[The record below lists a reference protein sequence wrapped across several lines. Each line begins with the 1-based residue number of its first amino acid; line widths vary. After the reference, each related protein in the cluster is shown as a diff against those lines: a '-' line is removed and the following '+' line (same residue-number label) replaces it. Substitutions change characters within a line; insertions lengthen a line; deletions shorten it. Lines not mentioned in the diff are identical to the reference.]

1 MRKEKQCGKRKF
13 YTACATQA
21 LLENCIWLLSSLTK
35 TVATFGILSCKE
47 ILNCLSQGKSW
58 PLECWR
64 EPCNLTGG
72 AVLPDV
78 TRWWGDATTWC
89 PPTVCV
95 LQRKLAT
102 PMQPDMCTRDYQSL
116 QVSRSRYNRKHR
128 NRTRLSRVPRKYVR
142 AYDHES
148 DRVLSPRCRAPKPV
162 SEWVTYKR

>member
-1 MRKEKQCGKRKF
+1 MRKEKRCGKRKF

-102 PMQPDMCTRDYQSL
+102 PMQPDMVHSWLPKSPSVALAVQS
-116 QVSRSRYNRKHR
+116 QASEPDQTVPSSQEVRSRVRSR
-128 NRTRLSRVPRKYVR
+128 IGSRALTALSGPQ
-142 AYDHES
+142 A
-148 DRVLSPRCRAPKPV
+148 